1 MSKNEQQIETA
12 IQAAGKTAA
21 RITPGMLDD
30 EIVKEEYH
38 VFSGVLTICVLTLKN
53 GFMVTGESA
62 CASPANY
69 DATIGQAI
77 ARSNA
82 REKLWPLL
90 GFRLKDQLAQG

>member
-1 MSKNEQQIETA
+1 MKNEAEVEAA
-12 IQAAGKTAA
+12 IQAAGKTAP
-21 RITPGMLDD
+21 RITSEMLDD
-30 EIVKEEYH
+30 EIVSEQYH
-38 VFSGVLTICVLTLKN
+38 VFSGGLTICALTLKN

-62 CASPANY
+62 AASPKNF

-82 REKLWPLL
+82 REKIWPLL